1 MRRLALA
8 VVFAAGCTVGAPPG
22 FSAGDSWTVPL
33 VGPLEDGL
41 LLVPALVNGKGPY
54 VFLVDPDAHVSIV
67 DQDVVNETGARTGEG
82 PHLLDESDTQRAR
95 YYAEILS
102 WQLGTLT
109 VQGPKPA
116 QIVAKGAFDAGGRR
130 IHGVIGR
137 DIIADSLVFKFDRD
151 AGVITLTTLKTA
163 KPTGTP
169 VSYTLLSSRITNADV
184 IPLSR
189 KLVKA
194 EINGVPFTLHVDF
207 GASASQLRSRSWA
220 KAKLTPTEGSLVL
233 VDEVGMPREVKQ
245 GGVADVVSLAG
256 LKSTNVAFVSY
267 DDKRWPDQDL
277 EGTLGLSFFKPY
289 SVAANWDSHTLYLQP
304 RPDPSLSVVARIGRW
319 QSKTLMG
326 CEHLG
331 CIKATITDP
340 LAGKPPEEMPA
351 KHPGVV
357 VSFARDA
364 SAMQLELEVLVAVTP
379 APGKPQ
385 LKWMLVNLPA
395 GADRALTHLPA
406 DYLGATLTVLD
417 AGFFPRSC
425 PAGACVDLLTPPFKL
440 AANAPSVAQ
449 EVAPG
454 ELKKTSGDDPDLR
467 DPDIKQAIKAGDG
480 YIVELKTTLHVCIDA
495 AGAVSG
501 LEITRTSGLLA
512 YDVEA
517 AKAVKTWRY
526 EPYLVGGKATAV
538 CTTLDVDQK
547 RAAAP
552 LNVP

>member
-1 MRRLALA
+1 
-8 VVFAAGCTVGAPPG
+8 
-22 FSAGDSWTVPL
+22 VPL

-54 VFLVDPDAHVSIV
+54 VFMIDPDAHVSIV
-67 DQDVVNETGARTGEG
+67 DQEVVNQTGARTGEG
-82 PHLLDESDTQRAR
+82 PHLLDENDKQQAR
-95 YYAEILS
+95 YYAEILK
-102 WQLGTLT
+102 WQLGSLT

-116 QIVAKGAFDAGGRR
+116 QIVPAGSFDAGGRR
-130 IHGVIGR
+130 IHGVIGK

-151 AGVITLTTLKTA
+151 AGVVTLTTLKTA

-169 VSYTLLSSRITNADV
+169 VSYSLLRSRITNADV

-194 EINGVPFTLHVDF
+194 EINGVPFTMHLDF
-207 GASASQLRSRSWA
+207 GASASQLRARSWPR
-220 KAKLTPTEGSLVL
+220 AKLTPMDGALVL

-245 GGVADVVSLAG
+245 EAFADTVSLAG
-256 LKSTNVAFVSY
+256 LTSTKVAFVPY

-277 EGTLGLSFFKPY
+277 EGTLGLSFFRPY
-289 SVAANWDSHTLYLQP
+289 TVSANWDSHTLYLQP
-304 RPDPSLSVVARIGRW
+304 RTDPSISVVARIGRW
-319 QSKTLMG
+319 QSKTLVG

-331 CIKATITDP
+331 CIKATVTDP

-357 VSFARDA
+357 ASFVRDA

-379 APGKPQ
+379 APGKPP
-385 LKWMLVNLPA
+385 LKWMLVNLPS

-406 DYLGATLTVLD
+406 DYIGATLTVLD

-425 PAGACVDLLTPPFKL
+425 PAGACVDLLTPPFNL
-440 AANAPSVAQ
+440 AANAPGVAQ
-449 EVAPG
+449 TVPAG
-454 ELKKTSGDDPDLR
+454 ELKKVSGDEPDLR
-467 DPDIKQAIKAGDG
+467 APDIQDSIKAGGG
-480 YIVELKTTLHVCIDA
+480 YVVELKTSLHVCIDA
-495 AGAVSG
+495 TGAVSG
-501 LEITRTSGLLA
+501 LEFTHSSGLAA
-512 YDVEA
+512 YDIAA

-538 CTTLDVDQK
+538 CTTLDVEQK
-547 RAAAP
+547 RAAQQ